1 MLLSPDSGS
10 ALENLCDRW
19 MCFEHLEGLERIN
32 VRVFVVQ
39 ADNDAN
45 CNKSY
50 FLSYVCTSTQLKI
63 FLVEISSV
71 VPH

>member
-10 ALENLCDRW
+10 AFENLRDRW
-19 MCFEHLEGLERIN
+19 MRFEHLEGLKRIN